1 VLRSIILPAYN
12 EAAYIAEMIRRTIA
26 AGERRPDP
34 FEVIVVDN
42 ASRDETATIVA
53 AIAGRDDRVRL
64 VRHPENRLYAGSC
77 LSGTRAALGERIFIL
92 DADGQHSPDDIWR
105 FDDRLAAGAN
115 LVFGWRRK
123 RHEPA
128 IRIAM
133 SRALLVLARLYLGFP
148 LHDVNCGIR
157 AFDRAFA
164 DALVIAHRANLVNP
178 ELYVRA
184 RLGSFVVGEVEVDQA
199 ARQAGTSSHEFRR
212 AIRIFADVN
221 RYLLDLRH
229 ELARSRR

>member
-1 VLRSIILPAYN
+1 MLRSIVLPAYN

-26 AGERRPDP
+26 AGERRMDP

-53 AIAGRDDRVRL
+53 SIAERDNRVRL
-64 VRHPENRLYAGSC
+64 LCHPENRLYAGSC
-77 LSGTRAALGERIFIL
+77 LSGTRAARGDRIFIL
-92 DADGQHSPDDIWR
+92 DADGQHPPDDIWR
-105 FDDRLAAGAN
+105 FDDRLAAGAD
-115 LVFGWRRK
+115 LVFGWRRT
-123 RHEPA
+123 RNEPLF
-128 IRIAM
+128 RIAM
-133 SRALLVLARLYLGFP
+133 SRTLLLLARLYLGFP

-184 RLGSFVVGEVEVDQA
+184 RLGGFTVSEVEVDQE
-199 ARQAGTSSHEFRR
+199 ARHAGRSSHDFRR
-212 AIRIFADVN
+212 MTRIFVDVN
-221 RYLLDLRH
+221 RYLADLRR
-229 ELARSRR
+229 ELARPRR